1 MYELSTLDN
10 GLRLVTVH
18 MPHAYSISMGIYL
31 AVGARYEED
40 RLAGASHFIEHV
52 LFKGTERR
60 PSAREIAFAIESV
73 GGDLNASTGHEMT
86 SYYAR
91 VSRDHLAIAS
101 DVLLDMLRGSRFR
114 AEDVERERQ
123 VIIEEINESLDSPD
137 DLVHMQFQRLLWPDH
152 PLGADIAGTRESVRG
167 TSRDDLCAF
176 MDRSYRPERAVVAI
190 AGPSDHQTIS
200 DLISPLLADWQ
211 TGNGLHFRPAAPMQG
226 PAALVTNRPLEQ
238 AHFLLGMR
246 GLDRFDDDRFALS
259 LLTIILGEGMSSRLF
274 TEIREERGLAYSV
287 YAYAMQLLDTGAFA
301 IYAGVDARNLGDA
314 IAAVLGQLHRLREE
328 PVSAVELAMAKAYA
342 RGRTLLRLEDSG
354 ANAGWIGS
362 QMALT
367 GRILTPDEV
376 LARLDQVTAGDITQ
390 VARRLFRN
398 DSLVL
403 SVVGPVDES
412 EDWQSLLVVE

>member
-31 AVGARYEED
+31 AVGARHEED

-60 PSAREIAFAIESV
+60 PSPREIAFAIESV
-73 GGDLNASTGHEMT
+73 GGDLNASTSQEMT

-91 VSRDHLAIAS
+91 VSRDHLVIAA
-101 DVLLDMLRGSRFR
+101 DVLLDMLRWSRFR
-114 AEDVERERQ
+114 PEDVERERQ

-137 DLVHMQFQRLLWPDH
+137 DLVHLQFQRLLWPDH
-152 PLGADIAGTRESVRG
+152 PLGADIAGTRDSVRG
-167 TSRDDLCAF
+167 ISRDDLCAF
-176 MDRSYRPERAVVAI
+176 MTQGYRPEQAVVAV
-190 AGPSDHQTIS
+190 AGSADHQEIR
-200 DLISPLLADWQ
+200 DLIFPLLADWQ
-211 TGNGLHFRPAAPMQG
+211 PGNGLHFRPATPMQG
-226 PAALVTNRPLEQ
+226 PVALVTRRPLEQ
-238 AHFLLGMR
+238 AHLLLGMR
-246 GLDRFDDDRFALS
+246 GLNRFDDDRFALS

-287 YAYAMQLLDTGAFA
+287 YAYTAQLLDTGAFA
-301 IYAGVDARNLGDA
+301 IYAGVDRENLRDA
-314 IAAVLGQLHRLREE
+314 IAAVLAQLHRLREE
-328 PVSAVELAMAKAYA
+328 PVLDVELAMAKAYA

-362 QMALT
+362 QLTLT

-376 LARLDQVTAGDITQ
+376 LARLDQVTAEDIMQ
-390 VARRLFRN
+390 VARRIFRN

-403 SVVGPVDES
+403 SVVGPVNES
-412 EDWQSLLVVE
+412 DDWSSLLEVE